1 MNRVYLAITMG
12 ILSFLFGSCSKQ
24 EQPAAKTTP
33 PNNAKAKADAE
44 QLLGSLLPFAE
55 KMLQEHHEFF
65 PYGGHMEKD
74 GKIVHDGA
82 YDGTEHPPSQTL
94 IDLLQQA
101 FQQSARTQ
109 KLRTCAIVYD
119 IRTIPPGRT
128 EKQDAIAAA
137 VDHVSGYSVVVI
149 YPYTFDAQKKL
160 QVEAPFATEGEYKIF
175 GRPQISTR

>member
-1 MNRVYLAITMG
+1 MG

-24 EQPAAKTTP
+24 EQPTAKTTP
-33 PNNAKAKADAE
+33 SNAKAKADAE
-44 QLLGSLLPFAE
+44 ELLGSLLPFAE

-65 PYGGHMEKD
+65 PFGGHMETD

-82 YDGTEHPPSQTL
+82 YDGTEHPPSQAL
-94 IDLLQQA
+94 IDLLQKA
-101 FQQSARTQ
+101 FQQSASSN
-109 KLRTCAIVYD
+109 KLLTCAIVYD

-137 VDHVSGYSVVVI
+137 VDHASGYSVVVI

-160 QVEAPFATEGEYKIF
+160 QVGASFATEGEYKIF
-175 GRPQISTR
+175 GRSQISTR